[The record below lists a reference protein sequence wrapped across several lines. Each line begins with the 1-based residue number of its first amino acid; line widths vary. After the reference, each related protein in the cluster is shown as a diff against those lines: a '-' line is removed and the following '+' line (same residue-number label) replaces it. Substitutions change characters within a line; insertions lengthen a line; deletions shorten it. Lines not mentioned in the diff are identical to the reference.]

1 MLQPFF
7 LKNLQLSDINPRV
20 CGINHCSPG
29 EVYPLHY
36 IQRYVLHYVTT
47 GSGYYLVNGAKHP
60 VIPGD
65 IFVSRSGYATSY
77 IADSTD
83 PFTYIWV
90 SFECTDTFSNL
101 LTEDIFSAPWANP
114 IFQRIIGANQTT
126 APELTICSQLFE
138 FFAQLSAMQ
147 APQVAHAKDYVS
159 RAINYI
165 QTNFAEPIQLS
176 EIAVA
181 LGLSRNYFCRL
192 FKKQVGLSPQEYLV
206 TYRLETAAKL
216 LTEQGLSQKE
226 AANRVGYPDVYT
238 FSRMFKRKFGIPPGE
253 YIRIHK
259 NSLTSEI

>member
-20 CGINHCSPG
+20 CGINRCAPG

-47 GSGYYLVNGAKHP
+47 GSGYYHMNGIKRA
-60 VIPGD
+60 VTSGD

-77 IADSTD
+77 IADSAD

-90 SFECTDTFSNL
+90 SFECTDTFSVL
-101 LTEDIFSAPWANP
+101 LTEDVFSAPWAYP
-114 IFQRIIGANQTT
+114 IFQRIIAANQT
-126 APELTICSQLFE
+126 AAAELTICAQIFE
-138 FFAQLSAMQ
+138 FFALLSSTQ
-147 APQVAHAKDYVS
+147 TSRIAHTEDYVG

-176 EIAVA
+176 GIAAA

-226 AANRVGYPDVYT
+226 AATRVGYPDVYT

-253 YIRIHK
+253 YIRAHK
-259 NSLTSEI
+259 NGTLENT

>member
-7 LKNLQLSDINPRV
+7 LKNLQLADINPRV
-20 CGINHCSPG
+20 CGINRCCPG
-29 EVYPLHY
+29 EVYPMHY

-47 GSGYYLVNGAKHP
+47 GSGRYLMNGTESPVNS
-60 VIPGD
+60 GD
-65 IFVSRSGYATSY
+65 IFVSRAGYATSY
-77 IADSTD
+77 VADETD

-90 SFECTDTFSNL
+90 SFECTDTFAAL
-101 LTEDIFSAPWANP
+101 LTEDVFSAPWAHS
-114 IFQRIIGANQTT
+114 IFQRIISANQTE
-126 APELTICSQLFE
+126 AAELSICAQLFE
-138 FFAQLSAMQ
+138 FFAQLSAIQ
-147 APQVAHAKDYVS
+147 SSRTAHKEDYVS

-165 QTNFAEPIQLS
+165 QINFAEPIQLS
-176 EIAVA
+176 EIAAA

-226 AANRVGYPDVYT
+226 AATRVGYPDVYT

-253 YIRIHK
+253 YVRFHK
-259 NSLTSEI
+259 NAFGKDI